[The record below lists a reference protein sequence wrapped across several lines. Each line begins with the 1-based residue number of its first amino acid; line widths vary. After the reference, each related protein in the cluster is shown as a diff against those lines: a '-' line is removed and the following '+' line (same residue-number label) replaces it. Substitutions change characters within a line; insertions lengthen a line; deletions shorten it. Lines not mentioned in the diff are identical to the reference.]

1 MVKSNH
7 FTHVGA
13 RLENM
18 AQRKDANMKFN
29 LTVDHYG
36 GEWRVINLQSGND
49 WQVKF
54 LEYDDAYK
62 FLMDLVTQAG
72 VNQ

>member
-1 MVKSNH
+1 
-7 FTHVGA
+7 
-13 RLENM
+13 
-18 AQRKDANMKFN
+18 MKFN

-62 FLMDLVTQAG
+62 FLMDLVTQVG

>member
-1 MVKSNH
+1 
-7 FTHVGA
+7 
-13 RLENM
+13 
-18 AQRKDANMKFN
+18 MKFN
-29 LTVDHYG
+29 LMLDHYG
-36 GEWRVINLQSGND
+36 GEWRVLNLQNGND

-62 FLMDLVTQAG
+62 FLMDLVMQAG

>member
-1 MVKSNH
+1 
-7 FTHVGA
+7 
-13 RLENM
+13 
-18 AQRKDANMKFN
+18 MKFN

-49 WQVKF
+49 WQVKC

-62 FLMDLVTQAG
+62 FLLDLVTMTG

>member
-1 MVKSNH
+1 
-7 FTHVGA
+7 
-13 RLENM
+13 
-18 AQRKDANMKFN
+18 MKFS
-29 LTVDHYG
+29 LMMDHYQ
-36 GEWRVINLQSGND
+36 GEWRVTNLQSGND

-62 FLMDLVTQAG
+62 FLLDLVTTTG